1 MKLLS
6 KDERRRPTDFDDL
19 EALIARADDA
29 ELGRARESLRLIADR
44 GHARGLDLPAEEAQ
58 RRGAM
63 DLLRRVVAAQ
73 GGEQEQ
79 VRVRLE
85 EVEALFGLREAPAG
99 TLVSFSPEG
108 RGKRPARSA

>member
-1 MKLLS
+1 LPEFKRILREQFFMLLI
-6 KDERRRPTDFDDL
+6 DRDG
-19 EALIARADDA
+19 ALRA
-29 ELGRARESLRLIADR
+29 IP
-44 GHARGLDLPAEEAQ
+44 GLLPAEEAQ

-99 TLVSFSPEG
+99 TLVSFSPER